1 MLAGAIAHDFNNLL
15 HVIMLN
21 ADLAKKGLAPDSK
34 PAVSIDRLMT
44 TVERAAELCS
54 ELLAYSGRGQ
64 FTIEP
69 FDLQTI
75 VEEMQSLLDISIPKG
90 VKITVS
96 GDGSDTVVQGDVTQ
110 IRQVLMNL
118 ITNAGEAV
126 DPTTGEIEVEVAS
139 RYFNEEALRSGNY
152 IEAVAAGPFVSVTVT
167 DNGQGMDTETLL
179 HMFDPFYTTKETGHG
194 LGLSAVLGIIRGH
207 DGTIEISSTPGQG
220 TTARVLLPKSEARPA
235 IERIRN
241 DDLPATRGSGIVLFA
256 DDESDIRQLAM
267 VVLEDSGYQV
277 IEAEDRQAAVELFRK
292 HHEQLHLVILD
303 LMMPVKTG
311 LEAYLEISDIDKS
324 VPVVFSS
331 GFNESDA
338 LDQLPPKTRSAF
350 LKKPY
355 LAAEL
360 KQFVLDIIGPRN

>member
-69 FDLQTI
+69 FDLQTM

-96 GDGSDTVVQGDVTQ
+96 GAGSDTVVQGDVTQ

-179 HMFDPFYTTKETGHG
+179 HMFDTFYTTKETGHG

-220 TTARVLLPKSEARPA
+220 TTARMLLPKSEARPA

-277 IEAEDRQAAVELFRK
+277 I
-292 HHEQLHLVILD
+292 
-303 LMMPVKTG
+303 
-311 LEAYLEISDIDKS
+311 
-324 VPVVFSS
+324 
-331 GFNESDA
+331 
-338 LDQLPPKTRSAF
+338 
-350 LKKPY
+350 
-355 LAAEL
+355 
-360 KQFVLDIIGPRN
+360 